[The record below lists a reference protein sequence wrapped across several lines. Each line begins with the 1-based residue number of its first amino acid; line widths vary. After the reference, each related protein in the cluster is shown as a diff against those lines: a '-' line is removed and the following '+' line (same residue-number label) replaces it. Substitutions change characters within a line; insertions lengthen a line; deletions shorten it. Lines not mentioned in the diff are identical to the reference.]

1 MKHKKD
7 FETGLLIVVCIL
19 INYVGKMAAERLAL
33 PIWMDSI
40 GTVFSAYVFGPLCGA
55 IVGMTVN
62 MLRWHCFTALP
73 ISLSVSR

>member
-19 INYVGKMAAERLAL
+19 IKYVGKMAAERLGL

-40 GTVFSAYVFGPLCGA
+40 GTVVSA
-55 IVGMTVN
+55 
-62 MLRWHCFTALP
+62 
-73 ISLSVSR
+73 